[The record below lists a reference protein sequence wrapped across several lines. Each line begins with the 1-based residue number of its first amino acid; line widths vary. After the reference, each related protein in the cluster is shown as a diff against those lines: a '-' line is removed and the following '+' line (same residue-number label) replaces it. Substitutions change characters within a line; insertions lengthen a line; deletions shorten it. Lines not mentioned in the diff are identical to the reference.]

1 MSKRKI
7 YLNKRQAGEVY
18 YKRVEKI
25 NGVRYIT
32 YDTEKEIIDRL
43 GKLIMEEDE
52 FDIMCKEYYKKC
64 SLNTY

>member
-1 MSKRKI
+1 MEKGFWLMSKRKI
-7 YLNKRQAGEVY
+7 YLNKRQAGVVQ

-52 FDIMCKEYYKKC
+52 FERM
-64 SLNTY
+64 

>member
-7 YLNKRQAGEVY
+7 YLNKRQTGVVQ

-52 FDIMCKEYYKKC
+52 FERM
-64 SLNTY
+64 